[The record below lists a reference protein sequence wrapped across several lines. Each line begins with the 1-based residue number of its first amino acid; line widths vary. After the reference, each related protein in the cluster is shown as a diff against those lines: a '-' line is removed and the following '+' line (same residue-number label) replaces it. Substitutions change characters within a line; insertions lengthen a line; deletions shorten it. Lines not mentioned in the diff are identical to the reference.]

1 MTTKARI
8 AVIGTGW
15 WSTYTH
21 IPGLQ
26 ANQAA
31 KLVAV
36 CDASGERLKAAAQ
49 AYGIERIYDDY
60 HRMLAHEDLD
70 GVVVATP
77 HATHYQIA
85 RDCLAR
91 DLHVLIEKPMTL
103 YAWQAKDLVDL
114 AGQRRRELI
123 VGYPWHYG
131 PHARRAREII
141 ESDALGAIQYVSCLF
156 SSYIIELLRG
166 HDGSERVGAY
176 AVHGPGA
183 VYSQPHLSGGG
194 MGHLQITHSAGLMF
208 FVTRLRAR
216 RAIALMRNHGLPLDL
231 VDAMA
236 VEFDGGALGMVGG
249 TGNGIHRKLDLQ
261 VHCERGCIDM
271 DMVAATTIIRRHD
284 GSQAALDPLA
294 DEQAGYPR
302 FAPAHN
308 LVDVVLGR
316 AENGSPAEVGWA
328 TVELLD
334 AAYRSAHNDGQAV
347 AIQDLYR
354 DE

>member
-1 MTTKARI
+1 M
-8 AVIGTGW
+8 
-15 WSTYTH
+15 
-21 IPGLQ
+21 Q

-36 CDASGERLKAAAQ
+36 CDANGERLKAAAQ
-49 AYGIERIYDDY
+49 AYGIDETADDY
-60 HRMLAHEDLD
+60 QTLLAREDLD

-77 HATHYQIA
+77 HVTHYQIV
-85 RDCLAR
+85 RDCLSR
-91 DLHVLIEKPMTL
+91 DLHVLVEKPMTL
-103 YAWQAKDLVDL
+103 YAWQAQELIYL
-114 AGQRRRELI
+114 ASQRRRELI

-141 ESDALGAIQYVSCLF
+141 ESGVLGAIQYVSCLF

-166 HDGSERVGAY
+166 HDGSERSGAY
-176 AVHGPGA
+176 PVHGPGA
-183 VYSQPHLSGGG
+183 VYSKPQLSGGG

-208 FVTRLRAR
+208 FVTQLRAQ
-216 RAIALMRNHGLPLDL
+216 RALALMRNHDLPLDL

-236 VEFDGGALGMVGG
+236 VEFAGGALGMVGG

-284 GSQAALDPLA
+284 GSQEALDPLA
-294 DEQAGYPR
+294 GEQAGYPR
-302 FAPAHN
+302 FAPADN
-308 LVDVVLGR
+308 LVEVVLGR
-316 AENGSPAEVGWA
+316 SENGSPAEIGWA

-334 AAYRSAHNDGQAV
+334 AAYRSAHNGGQAV